1 MKLGKDVFR
10 ALAAVA
16 WADGVV
22 KPSEAQALVRAARG
36 SRLTDAELAEV
47 ERFTRE
53 RIVVEDLHA
62 LTLTDEEA
70 EFAYAMA
77 CMMSAAD
84 GVVDASERAC
94 VAKLGDLLALSAEAR
109 RRAAGA
115 SVAIAENLGLE
126 GGALAALSAA
136 IEQPA

>member
-1 MKLGKDVFR
+1 VKLSKDVFR

-16 WADGVV
+16 WADGAV
-22 KPSEAQALVRAARG
+22 KPSEAQALLRAARG
-36 SRLTDAELAEV
+36 SGLTAGELV
-47 ERFTRE
+47 EIERATRE
-53 RIVVEDLHA
+53 RIGVEDLRA
-62 LTLTDEEA
+62 LDLSGEEA

-94 VAKLGDLLALSAEAR
+94 VAKLGDLLGLSEEAR
-109 RRAAGA
+109 LRAAGA

-126 GGALAALSAA
+126 GGALEALTAA